1 MERRLPMGMNPQ
13 TLLRIGY
20 GLVPIAAGAD
30 KFTNQLTDWEQYLSP
45 AIKKA
50 LPIDGG
56 TFMKL
61 VGVVEIAAGVLVL
74 SRWTKVGALLV
85 AGWLGAI
92 TAQLISSRDHYDVAA
107 RDALLA
113 LGAVALA
120 QMSPARARRDLG
132 ETTRERLVPEAASI
146 H

>member
-1 MERRLPMGMNPQ
+1 MSMNPQ

-20 GLVPIAAGAD
+20 GLVPIVAGAD
-30 KFTNQLTDWEQYLSP
+30 KFTNQLTDWERYLSP
-45 AIKKA
+45 AMKKA

-61 VGVVEIAAGVLVL
+61 VGVIEIAAGALVL
-74 SRWTKVGALLV
+74 SRWTKLGALLV

-92 TAQLISSRDHYDVAA
+92 TAQLVTSRDHYDIAA

-113 LGAVALA
+113 LGAFALA
-120 QMSPARARRDLG
+120 QMSPARVWRELAESSGDALRP
-132 ETTRERLVPEAASI
+132 ETASI

>member
-1 MERRLPMGMNPQ
+1 MGVNPQ
-13 TLLRIGY
+13 TLLRLGY
-20 GLVPIAAGAD
+20 GLVPIVAGAD
-30 KFTNQLTDWEQYLSP
+30 KFTNQLTDWERYLSP
-45 AIKKA
+45 SMKKL

-56 TFMKL
+56 TFMKI
-61 VGVVEIAAGVLVL
+61 VGAVEIAAGVLVL
-74 SRWTKVGALLV
+74 SRWTKLGAFVV

-113 LGAVALA
+113 LGAIALA
-120 QMSPARARRDLG
+120 QMSSPRARRELT
-132 ETTRERLVPEAASI
+132 ETWQEPLIPQATSV

>member
-1 MERRLPMGMNPQ
+1 MSMNPQ

-20 GLVPIAAGAD
+20 GLVPIVAGAD
-30 KFTNQLTDWEQYLSP
+30 KFTNQLTDWERYLSP
-45 AIKKA
+45 AMKKA

-61 VGVVEIAAGVLVL
+61 VGVIEIAAGALVL
-74 SRWTKVGALLV
+74 SRWTKLGAFLV

-92 TAQLISSRDHYDVAA
+92 TAQLVTSRDHYDIAA

-113 LGAVALA
+113 LGAFALA
-120 QMSPARARRDLG
+120 QLSPARVRRELAESSGDALRP
-132 ETTRERLVPEAASI
+132 ETPSS
-146 H
+146 

>member
-1 MERRLPMGMNPQ
+1 MAGNPQ

-20 GLVPIAAGAD
+20 GLVPIVAGAD
-30 KFTNQLTDWEQYLSP
+30 KFTNHLTDWEKYLYP
-45 AIKKA
+45 PIKHT
-50 LPIDGG
+50 LPIRGS

-61 VGVVEIAAGVLVL
+61 VGVVEIAAGALVL
-74 SRWTKVGALLV
+74 SRRTKLGAFVV

-92 TAQLISSRDHYDVAA
+92 AAQLIASRNHYDVAA

-113 LGAVALA
+113 LGAFALA
-120 QMSPARARRDLG
+120 RMSPAHERRSFA
-132 ETTRERLVPEAASI
+132 ETRSTPLMSESPAI

>member
-1 MERRLPMGMNPQ
+1 MAVDPR
-13 TLLRIGY
+13 TLLRLGY
-20 GLVPIAAGAD
+20 GLVPIVAGAD
-30 KFTNQLTDWEQYLSP
+30 KFTNYLTDWEKYLSP
-45 AIKKA
+45 AIEKA

-61 VGVVEIAAGVLVL
+61 VGIVEIAAGALVL
-74 SRWTKVGALLV
+74 SRRTKLGAFVV

-92 TAQLISSRDHYDVAA
+92 AAQLIASRDHYDIAA

-113 LGAVALA
+113 VGAFALA
-120 QMSPARARRDLG
+120 RMSPARQPRRLAETAR
-132 ETTRERLVPEAASI
+132 EPLVPEAASI